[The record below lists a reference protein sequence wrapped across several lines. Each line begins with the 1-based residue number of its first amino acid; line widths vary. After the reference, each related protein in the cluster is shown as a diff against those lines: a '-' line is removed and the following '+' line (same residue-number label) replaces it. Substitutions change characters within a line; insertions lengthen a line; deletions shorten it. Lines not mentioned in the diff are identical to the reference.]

1 MSGEEEK
8 KQTDLINELDDINL
22 EPNTENWLGERD

>member
-8 KQTDLINELDDINL
+8 KQADGFDELDDIDL
-22 EPNTENWLGERD
+22 EPNTENWVGRHD